1 MKLCAADLI
10 VLKTRA
16 VQKFA
21 VYMQKYMQNQHKVAW
36 YGKEH
41 WIQLLIN
48 FRCGKYG
55 FTSFFVMPQLL
66 GVNDLG
72 GVFNFFLFNT
82 RFFTYPQ

>member
-48 FRCGKYG
+48 VQVINVKVVLVRAIFRNYLNVLLSVGK
-55 FTSFFVMPQLL
+55 
-66 GVNDLG
+66 
-72 GVFNFFLFNT
+72 
-82 RFFTYPQ
+82 